1 MNVKH
6 TVWLSVV
13 AGIAAWSVSTGARSP
28 SSTERGAPQAS
39 SAAPQTPEPASQAP
53 IFRTSV
59 DVVPVDV
66 SVVDKDGQP
75 VEGLTPE
82 DFTLKID
89 GRPRQVRTV
98 EYITQGPSTA
108 EVAAA
113 PLPTHYSANDR
124 EAVGRLVMIAVD
136 ESSFSLGD
144 GRPVL
149 QTATK
154 FLDRLTPNDH
164 VGLMVFPGVG
174 PNIDFTTNHAVIRQA
189 LTRIS
194 GKAEQIESS
203 INIGVSEAVAIDRG
217 DREALREVITR
228 ECQSEDPLCAELAER
243 EARMVANFVVV
254 RARTS
259 LTAIRAM
266 LNGLRQVEGTKNLV
280 FISGGLVSDSLQADI
295 TELGFLAQ
303 AAQVNIYVLQLDLP
317 RFDAALARPSPTY
330 SQDEQLR
337 VTGLETLAGSGR
349 GALFRVVGSSQY
361 AFDRIAKELSGY
373 YMLTFEPEGDDRNGK
388 RHNINVAVNRKGVTL
403 RARHEFSA
411 APDTAARTDRD
422 RVLGLLRAPLAA
434 TKLPIKITT
443 YTYQEAR
450 GSRLRTYICAE
461 LDMRADEGTPAT
473 LGYFVSNDKGQVVAN
488 AFERV
493 GSTQFVASALLEP
506 GSYRLKLAA
515 VDPEGRAG
523 SLEHRFKADVA
534 ASGSYRLGSL
544 MLAEAPDRPGAPP
557 RPSVNQ
563 PATDIAMAYLEVYS
577 DKREALQNTTV
588 QFDVLEAD
596 GGEALLSSAPDRS
609 APTGRRRPA
618 QGLLP
623 VRLLPPGDYVLRAA
637 LTAGSETI
645 TTVTRPFRME
655 RTPTGA
661 PVSTASESAIPA
673 ALRLR
678 PEPKAFDKA
687 QPLDAVVLGYFLDQ
701 LPALAMTAS
710 STALPEVMEHAKAAR
725 FDEAARA
732 ASGNA
737 PGDRVLAAFM
747 RGLSRYEKSDWQ
759 GAAREFRASVGGYS
773 EFFPALFYIGA
784 CLAANGRDGDAAA
797 AWQTALSIDNE
808 VQPAFPFLAD
818 ALFRL
823 NDGEQA
829 AGILEEARE
838 IWPDDER
845 LTGRL
850 ATAYAMIGRQDDAF
864 TMLEQYLDK
873 RSDDVE
879 ALFLA
884 LRLLFEARL
893 SGRVYHGPEADA
905 SLFKRYADSY
915 VSARGPN
922 QPIVKRWVRHFAQDV
937 TSPEP

>member
-1 MNVKH
+1 MSTTANGSSTPGDYAEAFPNSFRVH
-6 TVWLSVV
+6 DESSIETPHGPV
-13 AGIAAWSVSTGARSP
+13 AIRVPMREVRLTGNEPAVRLYDTSGPRVDDVRQGLPKLRAPWNAARKGHPSPTQLHYARKGEITPEMAYIAAREGLPAEFVRDEVARGRAIIPANVNHLELEPMIIGRHFLVKVNANIGNSAVSSSIEEEVEKLRWATLWGADTVMDLSTGKDIHETREWILRNSP
-28 SSTERGAPQAS
+28 VPIGTVPIYQAL
-39 SAAPQTPEPASQAP
+39 EK
-53 IFRTSV
+53 V
-59 DVVPVDV
+59 
-66 SVVDKDGQP
+66 G
-75 VEGLTPE
+75 
-82 DFTLKID
+82 
-89 GRPRQVRTV
+89 GRPEELTWEVYRDTLIEQAEQGVDYFTV
-98 EYITQGPSTA
+98 HAGVLLRYIPLTA
-108 EVAAA
+108 NRMTGIVSRGGSIMAKWCLAHHQESF
-113 PLPTHYSANDR
+113 LYTRFR
-124 EAVGRLVMIAVD
+124 EICEIMRAYDV
-136 ESSFSLGD
+136 SFSLGD

-596 GGEALLSSAPDRS
+596 GGTRCAAITGAYIAAYRALDRFGLSKALAGSIAAVS
-609 APTGRRRPA
+609 VGVVEGR
-618 QGLLP
+618 P
-623 VRLLPPGDYVLRAA
+623 VLDLDYVEDSQADTDMNVVMTGDGKLVEVQATAEREPFDRA
-637 LTAGSETI
+637 L
-645 TTVTRPFRME
+645 
-655 RTPTGA
+655 
-661 PVSTASESAIPA
+661 
-673 ALRLR
+673 
-678 PEPKAFDKA
+678 
-687 QPLDAVVLGYFLDQ
+687 LDQ
-701 LPALAMTAS
+701 LL
-710 STALPEVMEHAKAAR
+710 
-725 FDEAARA
+725 D
-732 ASGNA
+732 
-737 PGDRVLAAFM
+737 LAAV
-747 RGLSRYEKSDWQ
+747 GIEKL
-759 GAAREFRASVGGYS
+759 GAAQRE
-773 EFFPALFYIGA
+773 A
-784 CLAANGRDGDAAA
+784 CDAA
-797 AWQTALSIDNE
+797 
-808 VQPAFPFLAD
+808 
-818 ALFRL
+818 
-823 NDGEQA
+823 
-829 AGILEEARE
+829 
-838 IWPDDER
+838 
-845 LTGRL
+845 
-850 ATAYAMIGRQDDAF
+850 
-864 TMLEQYLDK
+864 
-873 RSDDVE
+873 
-879 ALFLA
+879 
-884 LRLLFEARL
+884 
-893 SGRVYHGPEADA
+893 PE
-905 SLFKRYADSY
+905 
-915 VSARGPN
+915 
-922 QPIVKRWVRHFAQDV
+922 
-937 TSPEP
+937 